1 MALAKVE
8 SVNNHDANF
17 YIHLICMLI
26 RKSQQFSIFQI
37 KQQTFGYI
45 ENAKEGQI
53 YLILTT
59 YLILAANV
67 IVNNVEHPA

>member
-1 MALAKVE
+1 
-8 SVNNHDANF
+8 
-17 YIHLICMLI
+17 MLI

-53 YLILTT
+53 YLIFTT